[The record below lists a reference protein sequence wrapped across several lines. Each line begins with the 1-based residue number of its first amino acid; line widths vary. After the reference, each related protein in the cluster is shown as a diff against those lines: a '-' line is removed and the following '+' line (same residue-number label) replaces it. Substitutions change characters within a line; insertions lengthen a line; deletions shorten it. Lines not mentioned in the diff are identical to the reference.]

1 MLNISGSRADRI
13 SCSDNP
19 SNDTHCNFSNRHKNP
34 YVVLS
39 MVSKWTI
46 LSYHLQ
52 ATLIGIWVL
61 FKWLFQ
67 FVWMLIH
74 QYSLKCPK
82 RMVTHEH
89 NYRHDKPPPCL
100 VDNRIGL
107 QSYVKLKVSSLSVYL
122 CHIFHHFIFNFFH
135 GIFLIQGTKLHYIEA
150 GNPNDPLVLLL
161 HGFPDC
167 WLGWHYQVRFKFLTI
182 LSNKSFTILKECFL
196 CCLHISLVDK
206 RAVSLFSC
214 SRFGFK
220 RLQ

>member
-1 MLNISGSRADRI
+1 MLNITGSRADRT

-39 MVSKWTI
+39 RVSRWTI

-74 QYSLKCPK
+74 QYSLKSPK
-82 RMVTHEH
+82 RMVTQEH

-107 QSYVKLKVSSLSVYL
+107 QSYVKLKVSRISVYVY
-122 CHIFHHFIFNFFH
+122 HIRQSLKCYSFHFQFLY
-135 GIFLIQGTKLHYIEA
+135 GIF
-150 GNPNDPLVLLL
+150 
-161 HGFPDC
+161 F
-167 WLGWHYQVRFKFLTI
+167 
-182 LSNKSFTILKECFL
+182 
-196 CCLHISLVDK
+196 
-206 RAVSLFSC
+206 
-214 SRFGFK
+214 
-220 RLQ
+220 